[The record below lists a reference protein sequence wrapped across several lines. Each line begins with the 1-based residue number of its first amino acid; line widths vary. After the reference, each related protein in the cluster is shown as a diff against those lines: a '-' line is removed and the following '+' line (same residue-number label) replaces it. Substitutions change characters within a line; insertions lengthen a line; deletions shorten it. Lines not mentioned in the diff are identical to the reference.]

1 MDTGSAGAVPDD
13 RVHNGCGSV
22 LGTPRSVEYEV
33 RGHGPVDEHDRFT
46 MLLYHSAPLPAKLI
60 EDALSISI
68 SPAKTGALMDP
79 KLPSLDGRMLGWT
92 GALMD
97 PKLPS
102 LDGRMLGWTG
112 CILRHW
118 HFCLFPMSLHFVTL
132 RP

>member
-1 MDTGSAGAVPDD
+1 
-13 RVHNGCGSV
+13 
-22 LGTPRSVEYEV
+22 
-33 RGHGPVDEHDRFT
+33 
-46 MLLYHSAPLPAKLI
+46 
-60 EDALSISI
+60 
-68 SPAKTGALMDP
+68 MDP

-118 HFCLFPMSLHFVTL
+118 HFCLLAVW
-132 RP
+132 

>member
-1 MDTGSAGAVPDD
+1 
-13 RVHNGCGSV
+13 
-22 LGTPRSVEYEV
+22 
-33 RGHGPVDEHDRFT
+33 
-46 MLLYHSAPLPAKLI
+46 
-60 EDALSISI
+60 
-68 SPAKTGALMDP
+68 MDP

-132 RP
+132 RCPHALERASPDPHTAARSSGLSAPVLLHRPSSKVTKLFSVTVKAIIICVCEREGGWGRLAISLFDRSA

>member
-1 MDTGSAGAVPDD
+1 MVYVGGDYGMDTGSAGAVPDD

-92 GALMD
+92 G
-97 PKLPS
+97 
-102 LDGRMLGWTG
+102 